1 MQIKSSI
8 VEAVESEYDKDKT
21 SEVLDDSVI
30 EVIKELKD
38 VDIVVGIPSFN
49 NEATISKVVTSF
61 GEGLKKYYPD
71 FKCIIVNADGQSMDR
86 TVEMVEK
93 AQVPR
98 GVRKITT
105 YYKGPRG
112 KGSALRTIFEIAR
125 RLEAKVCVVSDAD
138 TRSITPEWTYALVN
152 PVLCLGY
159 GYVTP
164 YYSRDKHDA
173 TITNALVYPTIRAL
187 YGLRIRQPIGGDFAF
202 SNGVLQVLTR
212 KIYWEKYPYISKFGV
227 DVWMTTTAMNEG
239 FRVCQTVLG
248 SKVHDVKDPGKD
260 LSPMFMQ
267 VVGTMFDLMKYYEFR
282 WRNVIGSIQSYIFG
296 KFKFTE
302 VERISVNFDEL
313 IQKFSTGY
321 EKYKNVWK
329 AMFDKDTYLEF
340 RKAINSYPLE
350 ELVISVELWAKIVYE
365 FACAYNFVRPEEKEL
380 VLQSMIPFYFIR
392 TASFIKEAM
401 LFSDEIADA
410 VVEGNAGVFERLKDY
425 LVSRW
430 DCYKKKGELFSF
442 ADKVL

>member
-1 MQIKSSI
+1 MQEKKAMI
-8 VEAVESEYDKDKT
+8 VEPAGYTGELLE
-21 SEVLDDSVI
+21 EH
-30 EVIKELKD
+30 VIKLVEKLRD
-38 VDIVVGIPSFN
+38 VDIIIGIPSYN
-49 NEATISKVVTSF
+49 NEATIGKVISSF

-71 FKCIIVNADGQSMDR
+71 FKCLIANADGESQDR

-93 AQVPR
+93 SRVPK
-98 GVRKITT
+98 GIEKVST
-105 YYKGPRG
+105 YYKGPKG

-202 SNGVLQVLTR
+202 SNGVLQVFSR
-212 KIYWEKYPYISKFGV
+212 KIYWEKYPYISRFGV

-248 SKVHDVKDPGKD
+248 SKIHDVKDPGKD
-260 LSPMFMQ
+260 LSPMFTQ

-282 WRNVIGSIQSYIFG
+282 WRNVIGSIQGYIFG
-296 KFKFTE
+296 KFKFAE
-302 VERISVNFDEL
+302 VEKISVNFDEL
-313 IQKFSTGY
+313 IQKFCAGY
-321 EKYKNVWK
+321 EKYKNIWK
-329 AMFDKDTYLEF
+329 TLFDKDTYLEF
-340 RKAINSYPLE
+340 KRVLNSCPME
-350 ELVISVELWAKIVYE
+350 DLVISVELWAKIVYE
-365 FACAYNFVRPEEKEL
+365 FACAYNFIRPEEKEL

-425 LVSRW
+425 LVARW
-430 DCYKKKGELFSF
+430 DYYKKRGEPLSIGS
-442 ADKVL
+442 KIL